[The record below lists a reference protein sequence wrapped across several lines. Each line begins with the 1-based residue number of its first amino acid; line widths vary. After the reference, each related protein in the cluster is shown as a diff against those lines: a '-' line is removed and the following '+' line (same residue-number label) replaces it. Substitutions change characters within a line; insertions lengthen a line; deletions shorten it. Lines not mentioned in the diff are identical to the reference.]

1 MIGENLNFGG
11 TAFQM
16 KNKANKKLSQEV
28 PTFQNKIE
36 LQSFNP
42 LTLGGIPVTIKHGY
56 CKHKHL
62 TDCLSWLPNSHCNCD
77 RPKKVHKSATIR
89 ATNGRGVCGN

>member
-1 MIGENLNFGG
+1 MCRLYLTQYVTVATMIGENLNFGG

-42 LTLGGIPVTIKHGY
+42 FYVKHWVESQQQLNMGIANI
-56 CKHKHL
+56 
-62 TDCLSWLPNSHCNCD
+62 N
-77 RPKKVHKSATIR
+77 I
-89 ATNGRGVCGN
+89 